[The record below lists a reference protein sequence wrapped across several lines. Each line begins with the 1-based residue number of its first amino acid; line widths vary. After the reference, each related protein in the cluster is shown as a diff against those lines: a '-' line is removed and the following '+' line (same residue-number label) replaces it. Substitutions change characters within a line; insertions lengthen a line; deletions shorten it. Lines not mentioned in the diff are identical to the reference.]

1 MLTIQVQ
8 GLDTVQNQLRR
19 LAERGANLTPLLK
32 NMGEQV
38 LNSTQERFESSTD
51 PDGNRWASNSPVT
64 FARLLGSRHTNKSGK
79 INARGVSSVMSKKP
93 LILSHTL
100 QGSIRYQLNGQ
111 SVMVGTN
118 LVYAKMMHFG
128 GTKSA
133 FPHLWGD
140 IPARPFLGIS
150 ATDKQVLER
159 MVVDYWIYNSRN

>member
-38 LNSTQERFESSTD
+38 LNSTQERFESSTN

-79 INARGVSSVMSKKP
+79 INARGVSRVMSKKP

-118 LVYAKMMHFG
+118 MVYAKMMHFG

-150 ATDKQVLER
+150 ASDKQVLER
-159 MVVDYWIYNSRN
+159 MVVDYWQTV

>member
-1 MLTIQVQ
+1 MLTIQIQ

-79 INARGVSSVMSKKP
+79 INARGVSRVMSKKP

-128 GTKSA
+128 GAKSA

-150 ATDKQVLER
+150 ASDKQVLER
-159 MVVDYWIYNSRN
+159 MVVDYWQTV

>member
-79 INARGVSSVMSKKP
+79 INARGVSRVMSKKP

-150 ATDKQVLER
+150 ASDKQILER
-159 MVVDYWIYNSRN
+159 MVVDYWQGL

>member
-1 MLTIQVQ
+1 MVTVEIQ
-8 GLDTVQNQLRR
+8 GLEAVQHQLLR
-19 LAERGANLTPLLK
+19 LIERGNNLQPLLK

-38 LNSTQERFESSTD
+38 LNSTKERFHTSTD
-51 PDGNRWASNSPVT
+51 PDGNAWANNSPVT
-64 FARLLGSRHTNKSGK
+64 FARLLGKSHVNKSGQ
-79 INARGVSSVMSKKP
+79 INGRGINRVMSKKP
-93 LILSHTL
+93 LILSYTL
-100 QGSIRYQLNGQ
+100 QKSIRYQLNGQ

-118 LVYAKMMHFG
+118 IKHYAKMMHFG

-159 MVVDYWIYNSRN
+159 MVIDYWQTV

>member
-38 LNSTQERFESSTD
+38 LNSTQERFDTSTD

-79 INARGVSSVMSKKP
+79 INARGVSRVMSKKP

-118 LVYAKMMHFG
+118 MVYAKMMHFG

-159 MVVDYWIYNSRN
+159 MVVDYWQTV

>member
-79 INARGVSSVMSKKP
+79 INARGVSRVMSKKP

-118 LVYAKMMHFG
+118 MVYAKMMHFG

-150 ATDKQVLER
+150 ASDKQILER
-159 MVVDYWIYNSRN
+159 MVVDYWQTV

>member
-19 LAERGANLTPLLK
+19 LAERGTNLTPLLK

-79 INARGVSSVMSKKP
+79 INTRGVSRVMSKKP

-100 QGSIRYQLNGQ
+100 QGSTRYQLNGQ

-118 LVYAKMMHFG
+118 MVYAKMMHFG

-150 ATDKQVLER
+150 SQDKVVLQR
-159 MVVDYWIYNSRN
+159 MVTDYWQTL

>member
-1 MLTIQVQ
+1 MVTVEIQ
-8 GLDTVQNQLRR
+8 GLETIQNQLLR
-19 LAERGANLTPLLK
+19 LIERGNNLQPLLK

-51 PDGNRWASNSPVT
+51 PDGNRWVSNSPVT

-79 INARGVSSVMSKKP
+79 INARGVSRVMSKKP

-128 GTKSA
+128 GAKSA

-150 ATDKQVLER
+150 ASDKQVLER
-159 MVVDYWIYNSRN
+159 MVVDYWQTV

>member
-1 MLTIQVQ
+1 MVTVEIQ
-8 GLDTVQNQLRR
+8 GLEAVQNQLLR
-19 LAERGANLTPLLK
+19 LIERGNNLQPLLK

-38 LNSTQERFESSTD
+38 LNSTQERFHTSTD
-51 PDGNRWASNSPVT
+51 PDGNRWVSNSPVS
-64 FARLLGSRHTNKSGK
+64 FARLLGGRHTNKNGK
-79 INARGVSSVMSKKP
+79 INARGVSAVMSKKP

-100 QGSIRYQLNGQ
+100 QGSIHYQVNGQ

-118 LVYAKMMHFG
+118 MVYAKMMHFG

-159 MVVDYWIYNSRN
+159 MVVDYWQSL

>member
-1 MLTIQVQ
+1 MLTVQVQ

-79 INARGVSSVMSKKP
+79 INARGVSRVMSKKP

-118 LVYAKMMHFG
+118 MVYAKMMHFG

-150 ATDKQVLER
+150 ASDKQVLER
-159 MVVDYWIYNSRN
+159 MLIDYWQNTF

>member
-19 LAERGANLTPLLK
+19 LAERGANPTPLLK

-64 FARLLGSRHTNKSGK
+64 FARLLGSRHTDKNGQ
-79 INARGVSSVMSKKP
+79 INARGVSRVISKKP

-150 ATDKQVLER
+150 STDKQVLKQ
-159 MVVDYWIYNSRN
+159 MVVDYWRNII

>member
-1 MLTIQVQ
+1 MITVQ
-8 GLDTVQNQLRR
+8 THGLERVQNQLLR
-19 LAERGANLTPLLK
+19 LTQRGENLTPLLK

-38 LNSTQERFESSTD
+38 LNSTKERFESSTD

-79 INARGVSSVMSKKP
+79 INARGVSRVMSKKP

-111 SVMVGTN
+111 SVMIGTN

-159 MVVDYWIYNSRN
+159 MVIDYWQTV

>member
-38 LNSTQERFESSTD
+38 LNSTQERFDTSTD

-79 INARGVSSVMSKKP
+79 INARGVSRVMSKKP

-118 LVYAKMMHFG
+118 MVYAKMMHFG

-159 MVVDYWIYNSRN
+159 MVVGYWQTV

>member
-38 LNSTQERFESSTD
+38 LNSTQERFDTSTD

-79 INARGVSSVMSKKP
+79 INARGVSRVMSKKP

-111 SVMVGTN
+111 SVIVGTN
-118 LVYAKMMHFG
+118 MVYAKMMHFG

-159 MVVDYWIYNSRN
+159 MVVDYWQTV

>member
-8 GLDTVQNQLRR
+8 GLDTVQNQLLR
-19 LAERGANLTPLLK
+19 LAQRGANLTPLLK

-79 INARGVSSVMSKKP
+79 INARGVSRVMSKKP

-118 LVYAKMMHFG
+118 MVYAKMMHFG

-150 ATDKQVLER
+150 ASDKQVLER
-159 MVVDYWIYNSRN
+159 MVVDYWQTV

>member
-1 MLTIQVQ
+1 MLTVEVQ
-8 GLDTVQNQLRR
+8 GLQTVQNQLRR

-32 NMGEQV
+32 NMGEQI
-38 LNSTQERFESSTD
+38 LNSTQERFETSTD
-51 PDGNRWASNSPVT
+51 PDGNAWASNSPVT
-64 FARLLGSRHTNKSGK
+64 FARLLGNRHTNKSGK
-79 INARGVSSVMSKKP
+79 INARGISRVMSKKP

-118 LVYAKMMHFG
+118 MVYAKMMHFG

-150 ATDKQVLER
+150 ASDKQILER
-159 MVVDYWIYNSRN
+159 MVIDYWQNTF

>member
-1 MLTIQVQ
+1 MLTIEIQ
-8 GLDTVQNQLRR
+8 GLDTVQNQLLR
-19 LAERGANLTPLLK
+19 LAERGTNLTPLLK

-38 LNSTQERFESSTD
+38 LNSTQERFHTSTD
-51 PDGNRWASNSPVT
+51 PDGNAWASNSPVS
-64 FARLLGSRHTNKSGK
+64 FARLLGSRHTHKSGK
-79 INARGVSSVMSKKP
+79 INARGVSAVMSKKT

-100 QGSIRYQLNGQ
+100 QGSIHYQVNGQ
-111 SVMVGTN
+111 SMMVGTN

-150 ATDKQVLER
+150 TTDKQVLER
-159 MVVDYWIYNSRN
+159 MVVDYWQTL

>member
-19 LAERGANLTPLLK
+19 LAERGTNLTPLLK

-79 INARGVSSVMSKKP
+79 INARGVSRVMSKKP

-118 LVYAKMMHFG
+118 MVYAKMMHFG

-150 ATDKQVLER
+150 ASDKAVLER
-159 MVVDYWIYNSRN
+159 MVIDYWQNTF

>member
-79 INARGVSSVMSKKP
+79 INARGVSRVMSKKP

-150 ATDKQVLER
+150 ASDKQILER
-159 MVVDYWIYNSRN
+159 MVVDYWQTV

>member
-1 MLTIQVQ
+1 MLTVQVQ

-38 LNSTQERFESSTD
+38 LNSTQERFDTSTD
-51 PDGNRWASNSPVT
+51 PDGNRWAGNSPVT

-79 INARGVSSVMSKKP
+79 INARGVSRVMSKKP

-118 LVYAKMMHFG
+118 MVYAKMMHFG

-150 ATDKQVLER
+150 TTDKQVLER
-159 MVVDYWIYNSRN
+159 MVVDYWQNTF

>member
-1 MLTIQVQ
+1 MVTVEIQ
-8 GLDTVQNQLRR
+8 GLETIQNQLLR
-19 LAERGANLTPLLK
+19 LIERGNNLQPLLK

-51 PDGNRWASNSPVT
+51 PDGNRWVSNSPVT

-79 INARGVSSVMSKKP
+79 INARGVSRVMSKKP

-150 ATDKQVLER
+150 ASDKQVLER
-159 MVVDYWIYNSRN
+159 MVIDYWQTV

>member
-79 INARGVSSVMSKKP
+79 INARGVSRVMSKKP

-128 GTKSA
+128 GAKSA

-150 ATDKQVLER
+150 ASDKQVLER
-159 MVVDYWIYNSRN
+159 MVVDYWQTV